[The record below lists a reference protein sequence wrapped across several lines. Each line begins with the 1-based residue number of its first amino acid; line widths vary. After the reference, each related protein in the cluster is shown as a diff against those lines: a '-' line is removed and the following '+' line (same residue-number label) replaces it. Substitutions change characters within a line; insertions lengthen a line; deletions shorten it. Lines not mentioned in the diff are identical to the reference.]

1 MAALTWKNVDETRA
15 SSADAYNR
23 FSELLTKAG
32 EKFSTGLTDFQNV
45 RKEQAAMAVQRLLEQ
60 QTNSKQLNTPNAV
73 ETMLQDIPP
82 DLISPA
88 IFEQIANRRR
98 DLQTS
103 ELFDANLNK
112 MVIDNKATE
121 ASTALS
127 QDALKTNA
135 QNRELGK
142 LNLQSEQFK
151 IDNQARVLDAE
162 LANKNASTV
171 SSQADAEAT
180 RAGIAQK
187 DKEIGLERS
196 KFDHLISQDKFRND
210 RLLLDEAEKSK
221 VAKATLDI
229 NNTPDYIT
237 AKNIIANS
245 GVSDSGKL
253 LLNQTLRDRFPKTA
267 GADNLPAEVLN
278 SVLPPTETALTPLS
292 DLRIK
297 GNDNTTS
304 TFGKLGITS
313 IEDIK
318 AKGGQHFNGGDNNPS
333 IITAARL
340 MQGSLGDLFER
351 ATGMNDQWHQKK
363 SPNSEHTKGK
373 AMDFTVTGGALKD
386 YEKAASQA
394 RQTFIQQGLVQDK
407 DFTVYD
413 EANHPS
419 SKATKEHIHV
429 ELTDSGL
436 NKLNRLEEARKNDIK
451 ALPTELTREISK
463 ANKNVPTLTSKA
475 DQYIN
480 ATEDTL
486 GLRPVVVGKDQ
497 DPNDPTTLAKAITGK
512 YGISNPQNDAMY
524 ANLISD
530 TFKQMQSEGNS
541 AVTMN
546 DVASA
551 FMNATTKDV
560 GRWYDFRNWAGGVQD
575 ASLNED
581 KVKETLNFINTTRGI
596 EAKNMLA
603 SRKEEASAL
612 KTSVEQLNKLNEML
626 NAELTNNSQGADN
639 GATVQRLREAI
650 KTQVSVVAS
659 REDRVRAFIEN
670 FQKEDARKAK
680 QALENNPAS
689 ENYQY

>member
-1 MAALTWKNVDETRA
+1 MAVLTWKNVDELRS
-15 SSADAYNR
+15 SSADAYAR
-23 FSELLTKAG
+23 FSDQFAKAG
-32 EKFSTGLTDFQNV
+32 ERIVAGLDEFQNT

-60 QTNSKQLNTPNAV
+60 QTKSGQLNTPEAV
-73 ETMLQDIPP
+73 NTLLGSIPKE
-82 DLISPA
+82 LMSPA
-88 IFEQIANRRR
+88 IFEQIANKRK
-98 DLQTS
+98 DLQAT
-103 ELFDANLNK
+103 ELFNANLTK
-112 MVIDNKATE
+112 MGIDNKATE
-121 ASTALS
+121 ANIALA

-142 LNLQSEQFK
+142 LNIQSEQFK

-162 LANKNASTV
+162 LANKRASTD
-171 SSQADAEAT
+171 SAIANTEAT
-180 RAGIAQK
+180 RAGITQK
-187 DKEIGLERS
+187 KDELALEKS
-196 KFDHLISQDKFRND
+196 KFDHLVSQDKFTND
-210 RLLLDEAEKSK
+210 RILLGEEEKSK

-253 LLNQTLRDRFPKTA
+253 LLNQALRDRFPKTA
-267 GADNLPAEVLN
+267 GADNLPTEVLN
-278 SVLPPTETALTPLS
+278 SVLPPTEATLTPLS

-297 GNDNTTS
+297 SNDNTTA

-318 AKGGQHFNGGDNNPS
+318 TKGGQHFNGGDNNPG

-363 SPNSEHTKGK
+363 SPNSQHTKGK

-394 RQTFIQQGLVQDK
+394 RQTFIQQGLIQGK
-407 DFTVYD
+407 DFIVDD
-413 EANHPS
+413 EANFPS

-429 ELTDSGL
+429 KLTDSGL
-436 NKLNRLEEARKNDIK
+436 SKLNRLEEARKNDIK
-451 ALPTELTREISK
+451 SLPTELTREISK

-560 GRWYDFRNWAGGVQD
+560 GRWYDFRNWAGGIKD
-575 ASLNED
+575 AALNED
-581 KVKETLNFINTTRGI
+581 KVRETLNFINTTRGI

-603 SRKEEASAL
+603 SRREEANAL
-612 KTSVEQLNKLNEML
+612 NTSVEQLNKLNEML

-670 FQKEDARKAK
+670 FQKEDARKK
-680 QALENNPAS
+680 ELDLKNNPAS